1 MRLAPTKHDRST
13 AIGWCGIRPLR
24 TPQEVGEILNI
35 PAKEVARIEREIF
48 KKLRQALPPA
58 KNRLEAVPVREV
70 AWSLWRC
77 SVGVQRALMRRSSS
91 TPRPI

>member
-1 MRLAPTKHDRST
+1 MRLAPTKYDRST

-58 KNRLEAVPVREV
+58 KNRLEA
-70 AWSLWRC
+70 A
-77 SVGVQRALMRRSSS
+77 RAIESSYLFAK
-91 TPRPI
+91 